1 MPHVPASASCAPM
14 LCHVPGRVRARVL
27 VMVRARVMV
36 VVRVRVMVM
45 VRGRGRVGVR
55 A

>member
-36 VVRVRVMVM
+36 VVRA
-45 VRGRGRVGVR
+45 RGRVGVR

>member
-1 MPHVPASASCAPM
+1 MPHVPASSSCAPM
-14 LCHVPGRVRARVL
+14 LCHVPGRVRARVM

-36 VVRVRVMVM
+36 VVRA
-45 VRGRGRVGVR
+45 RGRVGVR